1 MRELEKRVQLIIL
14 AALFRRIDYAQEQTM
29 AFRVQ
34 LDMTEEAYHRV
45 ERYAR
50 DRKQDIETVIADLV
64 DQNLPTLKLPLPGA
78 DPSER
83 EIAAF
88 RAMHED
94 LKKTYGGE
102 YVAIYQGK
110 LVDHHADL
118 DQLHQRIE
126 ARFPDHFVLIR
137 PIGKTPDREFF
148 FRSPR
153 LLERVS

>member
-1 MRELEKRVQLIIL
+1 MS
-14 AALFRRIDYAQEQTM
+14 
-29 AFRVQ
+29 FRVQ
-34 LDMTEEAYHRV
+34 LDMTEEVYHRV

-50 DRKQDIETVIADLV
+50 DSEQDIETIIAELV
-64 DQNLPTLKLPLPGA
+64 DQNFPTLKPPFSA
-78 DPSER
+78 IDSSER

-102 YVAIYQGK
+102 HVAIYQGK
-110 LVDHHADL
+110 LVDHDSNL

-137 PIGKTPDREFF
+137 PISATPDREFF

>member
-1 MRELEKRVQLIIL
+1 
-14 AALFRRIDYAQEQTM
+14 M

-34 LDMTEEAYHRV
+34 VDMTEEVYHRV
-45 ERYAR
+45 ERYAHDR
-50 DRKQDIETVIADLV
+50 DQDIETVITELV
-64 DQNLPTLKLPLPGA
+64 ERNLPSIKPPLFAA

-83 EIAAF
+83 EITAF
-88 RAMHED
+88 RSMHGD

-102 YVAIYQGK
+102 HVAIYQGK
-110 LVDHHADL
+110 LVDHDSDL
-118 DQLHQRIE
+118 DQLHRRIE

-137 PIGKTPDREFF
+137 PIGETPDREFF

>member
-1 MRELEKRVQLIIL
+1 
-14 AALFRRIDYAQEQTM
+14 M

-34 LDMTEEAYHRV
+34 LDMTEEVYHRV

-50 DRKQDIETVIADLV
+50 DSEQDIETIIAELV
-64 DQNLPTLKLPLPGA
+64 DQNFPTLKPPLLA
-78 DPSER
+78 VDPSER

-88 RAMHED
+88 RAMHEE

-102 YVAIYQGK
+102 HVAIYQGQ
-110 LVDHHADL
+110 LVDHDSDL
-118 DQLHQRIE
+118 EQLHQRIE
-126 ARFPDHFVLIR
+126 ARYPDVFVLIR
-137 PIGKTPDREFF
+137 PISATPDREFF